1 MGIVRDERDIYW
13 AAYDDYPT
21 CFYCLKQA
29 KFPFLM
35 WSGSDGEISFH
46 PPCFAE
52 FAIRMF
58 RDLHEVECDLSAS
71 LTFSMDPVR
80 INKAKKS

>member
-1 MGIVRDERDIYW
+1 MGIVRNNEDVY
-13 AAYDDYPT
+13 AAFYDKLPT

-29 KFPFLM
+29 KFPFIM
-35 WSGSDGEISFH
+35 WNGHEGPISFH